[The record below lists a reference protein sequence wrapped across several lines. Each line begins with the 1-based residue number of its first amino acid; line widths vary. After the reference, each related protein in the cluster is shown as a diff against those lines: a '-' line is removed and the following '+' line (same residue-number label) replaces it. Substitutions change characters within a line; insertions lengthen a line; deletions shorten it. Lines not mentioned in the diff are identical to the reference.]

1 MKIEYMKKKIVA
13 LLLSFCCIGLL
24 TAQEL
29 TLKDVVSGKYSA
41 RSSVYGINSMKNSN
55 VYTSLNR
62 EHSAILRYSFE
73 TGELIDTL
81 FSVSNARDCDFENF
95 DSYLISDDGKQIL
108 LFRDTEYIYRRS
120 YKSNVY
126 HYEVSR
132 RKVSPLSEVKG
143 KIMIPTF
150 SPDGRM
156 VAFVRDGNIFIKKFD
171 YDTEVQV
178 TDDAKFNCIMNGVTD
193 WVYEEEFSITNLMK
207 FSDDSNMLAYVKTNE
222 TDVPEYSMPM
232 YNSMPY
238 DKAYKYKYPKA
249 GSPNSIVSLHVYD
262 IKMNRSKEVSLPKL
276 KTDNLKSSISNSD
289 VEDICYIPRIDFDEN
304 KLMCF
309 TLNRRQ
315 NILSI
320 YSVDI
325 LNLIPKLL
333 LQDKD
338 ECYIEAENVHKTQFV
353 NDGILM
359 MSERD
364 GYNHLYL
371 FSKKGVLKKQ
381 ITKGNWDVTD
391 FYGMDNSGSVFYQSA
406 EDSPIRRSVYSV
418 DKNGKKTKLSVED
431 GTNDAI
437 FSGDFKYYINIYS
450 NVVSPIMTTVRRTSN
465 NKDLRVLED
474 NKTLREHLERA
485 NLPKKEFIQVP
496 NGNGDMLNAWIVK
509 PSNFDE
515 TKKYP
520 LLMVQYSGPG
530 SQQVLDSYS
539 IGWEYFLAEKG
550 YVVLN
555 VDGRGTGARGAKFKK
570 CTYMKLG
577 LLESDDQISVA
588 SYFANKQYIDKNKIA
603 IWGWSFGGYM
613 TLMALTRGAGVF
625 SSGIAVAPV
634 SDWRFYDTI
643 YTERYMRTP
652 QENPKGYEMSSA
664 LYRAEDLKGNLL
676 IIHGSA
682 DDNVHLQ
689 NTMMFTDKLIKK
701 NIDFQEAIYP
711 DKNHSIYGG
720 NTRIHL
726 YNKMFKFLENN
737 LK

>member
-1 MKIEYMKKKIVA
+1 MGFVN
-13 LLLSFCCIGLL
+13 
-24 TAQEL
+24 AQQL
-29 TLKDVVSGKYSA
+29 TLKDVVTGKYHA
-41 RSSVYGINSMKNSN
+41 RSSVYGVNSMKNSN

-62 EHSAILRYSFE
+62 ERNAILRYSFE
-73 TGELIDTL
+73 TGQLIDTL
-81 FSVSNARDCDFENF
+81 FSVSNARDCDFDSF
-95 DSYLISDDGKQIL
+95 DSYLISDDCKQIL

-120 YKSNVY
+120 YKANVY

-132 RKVSPLSEVKG
+132 RKVSPLSEHKG

-171 YDTEVQV
+171 YDTESQV
-178 TDDAKFNCIMNGVTD
+178 TDDARFNSIMNGITD

-207 FSDDSNMLAYVKTNE
+207 FSDDSNMLAYVKTDESN
-222 TDVPEYSMPM
+222 VPEYSMAM
-232 YNSMPY
+232 YDTMPY
-238 DKAYKYKYPKA
+238 DRAYKYKYPKA
-249 GSPNSIVSLHVYD
+249 GSPNSRVSLHVYD
-262 IKMNRSKEVSLPKL
+262 IKMNRSKEVVLPKL
-276 KTDNLKSSISNSD
+276 KTGNLQSSLSNSD
-289 VEDICYIPRIDFDEN
+289 IEDVCYIPRIDFDEN

-315 NILSI
+315 NILSL

-338 ECYIEAENVHKTQFV
+338 ECYVEAENVHKTQFT
-353 NDGILM
+353 NDGIFM

-364 GYNHLYL
+364 GYNHIYL

-381 ITKGNWDVTD
+381 ITKGHWDVTD
-391 FYGMDNSGSVFYQSA
+391 FYGIDKNGNVFYQSA
-406 EDSPIRRSVYSV
+406 EESPIRRGIYYV
-418 DKNGKKTKLSVED
+418 DKNGRKYQLNNLQ

-437 FSGDFKYYINIYS
+437 FSGDFRYYINIYS
-450 NVVSPIMTTVRRTSN
+450 NVTTPTITTVRKTYD
-465 NKDLRVLED
+465 NKQLRVIED
-474 NKTLREHLERA
+474 NSGLKSRIASMTLPE
-485 NLPKKEFIQVP
+485 KEFIQVP
-496 NGNGDMLNAWIVK
+496 NGNGDMLNGWILK
-509 PSNFDE
+509 PLNFDE

-530 SQQVLDSYS
+530 SQQVLDGYS
-539 IGWEYFLAEKG
+539 LGWEYFLAEQG
-550 YVVLN
+550 YVVVN
-555 VDGRGTGARGAKFKK
+555 VDGRGTGARGSKFKK

-613 TLMALTRGAGVF
+613 TLMSLTRGAGVF
-625 SSGIAVAPV
+625 SAGIAVAPV

-652 QENPKGYEMSSA
+652 QENPKGYEISSA

-682 DDNVHLQ
+682 DDNVHIQ
-689 NTMMFTDKLIKK
+689 NTMMFTDKLIKN

-726 YNKMFKFLENN
+726 YNKMFKFLEANM
-737 LK
+737 K